1 MRSPRPISDALTP
14 AMRGALAGLRGE
26 RFGGTEPPQGST
38 ARGLAARRLL
48 APGCSRL
55 RLRPTPLGRQV
66 AAMLVDLCTMRDAL
80 ASIEIELG
88 RLRINTVNG
97 EVYAPAREHAS
108 PGDLLTGARDTALR
122 ALARSRRWVP

>member
-1 MRSPRPISDALTP
+1 MTRIRPISDTLTP
-14 AMRGALAGLRGE
+14 AMRGALARGE
-26 RFGGTEPPQGST
+26 GRRPPQPSTVRGLVARRFVAPGST
-38 ARGLAARRLL
+38 RVH
-48 APGCSRL
+48 
-55 RLRPTPLGRQV
+55 LRPTPLGRQV